1 MFAKIN
7 LILDKLKLLIT
18 LYRFRTLCLYI
29 IYYFYYI
36 LKETI
41 FKGSLFNSLSFKSK
55 IDFTF
60 LNKVF
65 RVKKI
70 PRTIGNWVFAK
81 IVTRLVEQIA
91 LKVWKIFGIGKTL
104 QEVFRDWFQDIGFI
118 DIIIRV
124 VG

>member
-1 MFAKIN
+1 MN

-36 LKETI
+36 LKEMV
-41 FKGSLFNSLSFKSK
+41 FKDSLFNSLSFKSK

-65 RVKKI
+65 RVTKI
-70 PRTIGNWVFAK
+70 LRTIENWVFAK
-81 IVTRLVEQIA
+81 IVTRLVEQSA
-91 LKVWKIFGIGKTL
+91 LKAWKIFGIGKTL
-104 QEVFRDWFQDIGFI
+104 QEVCRDWF
-118 DIIIRV
+118 
-124 VG
+124 